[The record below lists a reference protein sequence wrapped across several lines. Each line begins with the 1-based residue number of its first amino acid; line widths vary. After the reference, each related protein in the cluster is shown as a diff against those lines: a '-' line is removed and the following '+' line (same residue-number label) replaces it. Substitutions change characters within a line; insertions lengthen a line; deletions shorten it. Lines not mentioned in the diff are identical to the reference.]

1 MTRLEAG
8 RVRVVTPFVLG
19 LGGLLAFF
27 LAQDLMARRL
37 STLMLEL
44 PGGDKVF
51 HCLEFFFAFLVLHY
65 LAGRLVERPGYRL
78 GLALGA
84 GVLLAIGDEA
94 LQVFF
99 SARNVD
105 IRDFAANLCG
115 VWLGATF
122 VRADWR
128 PAVRVAGAVAMILV
142 TAGLAIDSYVKLKDY
157 NQGILHE
164 RRHEFA
170 LARQAYQRAMASG
183 FRSAGLYN
191 GLSWVEIESGEG
203 SPVKAV
209 EYGEEALALSP
220 GNPDVL
226 DTYGWALHHAGRHE
240 EALGLLLEAY
250 DKKPTMFCI
259 HYHLGEVYLALGRS
273 DEAAGHFR
281 KQLVTAPEADET
293 RRAREALAK
302 LGEGT

>member
-1 MTRLEAG
+1 MTRVEVG
-8 RVRVVTPFVLG
+8 RARVVVPFVLG

-37 STLMLEL
+37 STLMLEM

-51 HCLEFFFAFLVLHY
+51 HCIEFSFAFLVLHY
-65 LAGRLVERPGYRL
+65 LAGRLVERRTYRF
-78 GLALGA
+78 GLAVGTS
-84 GVLLAIGDEA
+84 VLLAVGDEI
-94 LQVFF
+94 LQLFF

-105 IRDFAANLCG
+105 IRDFAANVCG
-115 VWLGATF
+115 VWLGATL
-122 VRADWR
+122 VREDWR
-128 PAVRVAGAVAMILV
+128 LPVRVTGVVAAILV
-142 TAGLAIDSYVKLKDY
+142 TSGLAIDSYVKLKDY

-164 RRHEFA
+164 RRHEFG
-170 LARQAYQRAMASG
+170 LARQAYQRAVASG

-203 SPVKAV
+203 NPVKAV
-209 EYGEEALALSP
+209 EYGEKALALSP

-240 EALGLLLEAY
+240 EALGLLLEAHA
-250 DKKPTMFCI
+250 KKPTMFCI
-259 HYHLGEVYLALGRS
+259 HYHLGEVYLALGRP

-281 KQLVTAPEADET
+281 EQLVTAPEADET

-302 LGEGT
+302 LGEGS